1 MSSIMEL
8 NQKTKSEINNIAKPL
23 SAYQHYTKHFREQ
36 WTSMSEDA
44 KDQYLLKAKVD
55 NERYA
60 NEKQAI
66 IDKSR
71 EEIKKLKIFLSYSR
85 GRVPCVGLD
94 NGFDSYLVTGPIH
107 TIEMFTED
115 EKKKLQAK
123 GVPEQYTGKYK
134 SIDGIKFNWRAAKK
148 WGVKVYGGN
157 INGGWG
163 SLNENYEG
171 YVGNYTRYY
180 STFGKVWYSPT
191 EADPRPSSNPEA
203 GKTFAELHANIIE
216 QQKVQLGM

>member
-1 MSSIMEL
+1 MSSIKEL
-8 NQKTKSEINNIAKPL
+8 NQKTKSEIKNIAKPL
-23 SAYQHYTKHFREQ
+23 SAYQYYTKHFREQ

-71 EEIKKLKIFLSYSR
+71 EEIKKLKIFLSYSN

-94 NGFDSYLVTGPIH
+94 NGFSSYTIRGPVGELEI
-107 TIEMFTED
+107 FTEQ
-115 EKKKLQAK
+115 EKQKLIAK
-123 GVPEQYTGKYK
+123 GVPEQKIGKYK
-134 SIDGIKFNWRAAKK
+134 SVGGSKFNWRAARK
-148 WGVKVYGGN
+148 WGVTVYGGSQN
-157 INGGWG
+157 YRPGWG
-163 SLNENYEG
+163 GLRENYEG
-171 YVGNYTRYY
+171 YVGAYTQYH

-191 EADPRPSSNPEA
+191 EADPRPSSDPQA

-216 QQKVQLGM
+216 Q